1 MRGER
6 GIFSGIDNMI
16 VSCFGN
22 SDEKVWKSGNIVFLN
37 ILVKWKKKLFDV

>member
-22 SDEKVWKSGNIVFLN
+22 SDEKVWKGGNIVFIN
-37 ILVKWKKKLFDV
+37 MIKWKKKLFDV